1 MMETETIGICDE
13 CQAIT
18 DGYIYEIEAPCF
30 NSPGENGAV
39 CECGCREFAPLE
51 NKWSTYEIEQLM
63 LVYRELEDS
72 SEYEDRLKAEGF
84 IKALEVLI

>member
-1 MMETETIGICDE
+1 METETIGICDD

-18 DGYIYEIEAPCF
+18 AGYIYEIEAPCF
-30 NSPGENGAV
+30 NSPGENGAI

-51 NKWSTYEIEQLM
+51 NKWSSYEVDQLM
-63 LVYRELEDS
+63 IVYRELANS
-72 SEYEDRLKAEGF
+72 SKHEERQQAKGF

>member
-1 MMETETIGICDE
+1 METETIGICDE

-30 NSPGENGAV
+30 NSPGENGAI
-39 CECGCREFAPLE
+39 CECGCREFAPLQD
-51 NKWSTYEIEQLM
+51 KWSTYEIEQLM

-72 SEYEDRLKAEGF
+72 SDYEERQQAKGF

>member
-1 MMETETIGICDE
+1 METIGICDD
-13 CQAIT
+13 CNAIT

-51 NKWSTYEIEQLM
+51 NKWSSYEIQQLM

-72 SEYEDRLKAEGF
+72 SDYEVRQQAKGF
-84 IKALEVLI
+84 VKALEVLI